1 MSASSR
7 LNRRSRSGRSLS
19 REQIAIW
26 SACRGTRA
34 RLTARRNPKAR
45 PKDVKWRVQRNLGL
59 AMVRLLPA
67 RLSPATMQSSMT
79 SNLVGGRKPPD
90 LDTRGASGMLR
101 VLCRMGNTR
110 EAFHGKHGMSLQAG
124 VTVGE
129 GRGLRHREGGSDVA
143 RHCDHGR
150 AIFGCHRN
158 LQSAGLG
165 PSSPLHRR
173 AGQL

>member
-1 MSASSR
+1 MSG
-7 LNRRSRSGRSLS
+7 N
-19 REQIAIW
+19 E
-26 SACRGTRA
+26 SALACEEKSEGSA
-34 RLTARRNPKAR
+34 
-45 PKDVKWRVQRNLGL
+45 KDVKWRVQRNLGL

-67 RLSPATMQSSMT
+67 RLSPATMPSSMT
-79 SNLVGGRKPPD
+79 SNLAGGRKPPD

-110 EAFHGKHGMSLQAG
+110 EAFHWKHGISLEAG
-124 VTVGE
+124 VTVDE
-129 GRGLRHREGGSDVA
+129 GRGLRYREGGSDVA

-150 AIFGCHRN
+150 AIFCCHRN

-173 AGQL
+173 ARQL